1 VTKSKAFSSLLNKTK
16 LVLFPQ
22 LMLGI
27 KTAALPGSLRRT
39 NQRTIVS
46 LLMRMA
52 SASRAD
58 LAKAAGI
65 SQPTAGKIISEML
78 RLGVLQ
84 DVPPQTISL
93 ASQSAQTAN
102 PRLGRPGKL
111 VALNRDQS
119 RFLAIALDVGETTA
133 SALPIA
139 ICDEELWG
147 VRFATPGSVP
157 LLAKRLRESCAAAR
171 RTDLWG
177 VIVSVPGIVDEI
189 QGKILYSP
197 NVHWLENADL
207 VGTLRRHWSVP
218 VLLVQEIRALALGR
232 LATNPECGDF
242 LLVDFGHGVGGAVVS
257 EGKLQA
263 RPGYFEGEVGHTPI
277 AGLSRLCG
285 CGGVG
290 CLETLASQRGLLE
303 SFSATHSIVAPTWP
317 QLVEH
322 VNRHGMEPWLVE
334 TARHTARVI
343 AGALNVTGIRHVVV
357 TGVLNEMPQAVKFLS
372 DEVTGGALCARFG
385 KVSCE
390 SAPRRRAAGLV
401 AAGLDRLV
409 FPSDN
414 AKPPFKLAL
423 NSRSSRSRHF

>member
-1 VTKSKAFSSLLNKTK
+1 
-16 LVLFPQ
+16 
-22 LMLGI
+22 MLGI

-52 SASRAD
+52 YASRAD

-78 RLGVLQ
+78 RVGVLQ
-84 DVPPQTISL
+84 DVPAQTTAL

-111 VALNRDQS
+111 VALNRDHS
-119 RFLAIALDVGETTA
+119 RFLAIAMDVEETTA

-139 ICDEELWG
+139 ICDEEVWG
-147 VRFATPGSVP
+147 VRFATPGGVP
-157 LLAKRLRESCAAAR
+157 SLIKRLRESYAVAR
-171 RTDLWG
+171 RTGLWG
-177 VIVSVPGIVDEI
+177 VILSVPGIVDEI

-207 VGTLRRHWSVP
+207 VGALRRLWSVP
-218 VLLVQEIRALALGR
+218 VLLVQEIRALALGH
-232 LATNPECGDF
+232 LATNPGCGDF

-257 EGKLQA
+257 DGKMRA

-277 AGLSRLCG
+277 AGVSRPCG

-303 SFSATHSIVAPTWP
+303 SFSAAHSVVAPKWP
-317 QLVEH
+317 HLVEH
-322 VNRHGMEPWLVE
+322 VNQHGMEPWLLE
-334 TARHTARVI
+334 TVRHTGRVI
-343 AGALNVTGIRHVVV
+343 AGALNVTGIRRVVV
-357 TGVLNEMPQAVKFLS
+357 TGVLNEMPHAVKCLS
-372 DEVTGGALCARFG
+372 DEITGGALCARFG
-385 KVSCE
+385 KVTCE

-414 AKPPFKLAL
+414 ARPPFKPAL
-423 NSRSSRSRHF
+423 TNRSSRSRHHSTYELAP